1 MERSEGGKK
10 RQWIWNGKWSE
21 SEGVRKRVREWKKGI
36 NKISALCSFVYPHS
50 TLNKLFSHWNTEL
63 LIATLKY
70 LLIFNELSIIHRFS
84 DEPASVSLS
93 ENVTNTQQYFLSIFF
108 PMYIQAQFFFVRW
121 KSIFNFFCCLLSCAP
136 CEREIKSEREN
147 AHFTVNAYICLYK
160 LTNIIFNVCTLN
172 EWSRSVDWNKKLK
185 QCVIV
190 RQIFYL
196 KVEFSCFFILFFY
209 IFWDGRVWYCYHDV
223 LSKPFSRY

>member
-1 MERSEGGKK
+1 M
-10 RQWIWNGKWSE
+10 W
-21 SEGVRKRVREWKKGI
+21 
-36 NKISALCSFVYPHS
+36 
-50 TLNKLFSHWNTEL
+50 
-63 LIATLKY
+63 LIP
-70 LLIFNELSIIHRFS
+70 S
-84 DEPASVSLS
+84 
-93 ENVTNTQQYFLSIFF
+93 SIFCRYF
-108 PMYIQAQFFFVRW
+108 FRCTYKHSFFFVRW

-196 KVEFSCFFILFFY
+196 KVEFSCFFYFLYFLGWSCLILLSWCFIET
-209 IFWDGRVWYCYHDV
+209 IFEV
-223 LSKPFSRY
+223 LVFISIAIKNT